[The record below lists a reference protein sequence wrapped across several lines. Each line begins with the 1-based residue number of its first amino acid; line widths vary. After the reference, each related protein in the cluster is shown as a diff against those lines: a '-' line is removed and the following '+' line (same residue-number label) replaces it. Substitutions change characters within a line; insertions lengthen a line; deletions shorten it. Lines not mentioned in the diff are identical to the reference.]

1 MYEDVKKMD
10 LENLI
15 IVALKDLYRMGVT
28 DLHRMSCLKHELLPP
43 AACWNPLILQLA
55 SALLVTSELVF
66 YMYTFM

>member
-1 MYEDVKKMD
+1 MD

-55 SALLVTSELVF
+55 SALLVTSD
-66 YMYTFM
+66 